1 MSPRVRVLAIAS
13 LALLLASALALPEPS
28 VYAGADWLRLHLLYK
43 AYAKDAL
50 SAGHLPLWNPWVALG
65 RPFLADTETAVLY
78 PPNLLYLVL
87 PIWAAL
93 FVLIVGHLALAVTGM
108 LELERLLGFPPW
120 LAWLQATV
128 FGLGAPLVLCVST
141 GQIPYSQA
149 MCYVPIALAAAM
161 RLQDAP
167 SGRRLATL
175 ACVLALQLLC
185 GHPQMAWLTWLGM
198 ATFVVGRSTVADGS
212 REKSVVVGWAWI
224 AAALALALAA
234 SAAMLLPFA
243 ELAYQGNRSAPTLE
257 FASGGTMEWRY
268 WLSLFAP
275 DAGRRVFLPARDQ
288 YDGLLAV
295 LGIVGLLRV
304 RDRNARGLLAMGAVG
319 FFLAAGL
326 RTPVF
331 RLLFHIVPGVAQL
344 HLHSRAARLLSFALL
359 LGTGLF
365 LRQPVRGGPR
375 LAALAGA
382 AVLTWGSAFLALRLA
397 PAPRPL
403 LAEPTLRLALFALAG
418 VLVLPATLA
427 GSPARAVAAR
437 VALGAIVLGE
447 LALALQPS
455 RAEWFL
461 PSPSAGERP
470 LFSALQ
476 QAGLYPPSG
485 VPPRV
490 LVPPW
495 VVRDDAGLLYKWSR
509 GSGYNALTLDRVW
522 IYEHARLG
530 ITPPT
535 HENTYPSEQ
544 IWERGPFPYHLMN
557 LAVGWDSADSRLML
571 RSDRD
576 PRAYLVAAAR
586 PVESWREAVRLLAA
600 GHDPRQE
607 ALVEA
612 PVPGLPAATETAS
625 EQDVGTAEIRSF
637 APARVVV
644 TAEAEGPRLLVL
656 AEAYY
661 PGWDAS
667 LDGQPAPCV
676 PANAW
681 MRAVALPAGRH
692 EVTFTYRSR
701 WLLLGTLI
709 SVLASG
715 AIILLWR
722 RS

>member
-1 MSPRVRVLAIAS
+1 MSPRVKVLAIAS

-28 VYAGADWLRLHLLYK
+28 VYAGADWLRMHLLYRV
-43 AYAKDAL
+43 YAKDAL

-93 FVLIVGHLALAVTGM
+93 FVLIFGHLALAAAGM
-108 LELERLLGFPPW
+108 LELGRLLRFPPW
-120 LAWLQATV
+120 LAWLQAAV

-149 MCYVPIALAAAM
+149 MCYVPIVLAAAI

-167 SGRRLATL
+167 SGRRLAML
-175 ACVLALQLLC
+175 ASVLTLQLLC
-185 GHPQMAWLTWLGM
+185 GHPQMAWLTWFGM
-198 ATFVVGRSTVADGS
+198 ATFVVGRSTVVDGA
-212 REKSVVVGWAWI
+212 RPRSVVVAWAWV
-224 AAALALALAA
+224 AAALALAFAA
-234 SAAMLLPFA
+234 AAAMLMPFA
-243 ELAYQGNRSAPTLE
+243 ELAGQGNRSAPTLE
-257 FASGGTMEWRY
+257 FASGGSMEWRY
-268 WLSLFAP
+268 WLSLFVP
-275 DAGRRVFLPARDQ
+275 DAGRRLFLPARDQ
-288 YDGLLAV
+288 YGGLLAV

-304 RDRNARGLLAMGAVG
+304 RDRDARGLLAMGAVS

-331 RLLFHIVPGVAQL
+331 GLLFHAVPGVAEL

-365 LRQPVRGGPR
+365 LRHPVRGRPR

-382 AVLTWGSAFLALRLA
+382 AVLTWGSTFMALRLA
-397 PAPRPL
+397 PAHGPL
-403 LAEPTLRLALFALAG
+403 LAEPTLRLALFAVVC

-427 GSPARAVAAR
+427 GSPARAMAAR
-437 VALGAIVLGE
+437 VALVAVVLGE
-447 LALALQPS
+447 LALAVQPS
-455 RAEWFL
+455 RAAWFL
-461 PSPSAGERP
+461 PSPSAGERV
-470 LFSALQ
+470 LFSVLQ

-495 VVRDDAGLLYKWSR
+495 VVRDNAGLLYKWSSV
-509 GSGYNALTLDRVW
+509 SGYNALTLDRVW
-522 IYEHARLG
+522 TYEHAMLG
-530 ITPPT
+530 ITPPV

-544 IWERGPFPYHLMN
+544 IWERGAFPYHSMN
-557 LAVGWDSADSRLML
+557 LAVGWDSADNRLLL

-586 PVESWREAVRLLAA
+586 SVEGWQEAVRLLAA

-607 ALVEA
+607 ALVEE
-612 PVPGLPAATETAS
+612 PVPGLPEGGKVPS
-625 EQDVGTAEIRSF
+625 EEDVGTAEIRSF
-637 APARVVV
+637 APEHVVV
-644 TAEAEGPRLLVL
+644 AVEAEGPRLLVL

-661 PGWDAS
+661 PGWSAS
-667 LDGQPAPCV
+667 VDGQPARCL

-681 MRAVALPAGRH
+681 MRAVAVPAGPH

-701 WLLLGTLI
+701 WLLPGTLI
-709 SVLASG
+709 SVLAWG
-715 AIILLWR
+715 ALILLWR
-722 RS
+722 RG